1 MVPPRLPACSPD
13 CPSPSLPCVLLQGE
27 VVEIVLQNL
36 AANANNGDYRGGGV
50 GANRTAQEQHPFH
63 LHGHSF
69 WAGGWVGGWAVWAGV
84 GGWDRW
90 VASEWTAKEA
100 LAGANAP

>member
-1 MVPPRLPACSPD
+1 MLPLKRRRGCRALPARSFKCPACRPAGLLFLW
-13 CPSPSLPCVLLQGE
+13 CPSPPHLLPCLPSLPCALLQGE

-69 WAGGWVGGWAVWAGV
+69 WVGEG
-84 GGWDRW
+84 
-90 VASEWTAKEA
+90 
-100 LAGANAP
+100 

>member
-1 MVPPRLPACSPD
+1 MLCRRCLPAVCRSAGLLFLWCLPPRLPACSPD

-27 VVEIVLQNL
+27 VVEIVLQNR

-69 WAGGWVGGWAVWAGV
+69 WVGGWAGGRCGVGGWVG
-84 GGWDRW
+84 
-90 VASEWTAKEA
+90 
-100 LAGANAP
+100 